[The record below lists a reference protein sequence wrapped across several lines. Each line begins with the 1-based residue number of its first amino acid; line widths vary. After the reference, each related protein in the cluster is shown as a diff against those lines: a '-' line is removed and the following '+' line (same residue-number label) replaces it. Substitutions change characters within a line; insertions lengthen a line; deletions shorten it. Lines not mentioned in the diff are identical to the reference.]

1 MIKIATFFQAIF
13 VTDKNARRLR
23 TFAICNT
30 TREISNVKCPQEY
43 FKFIMAF
50 LMQRKMIMEISDV
63 TYIKT
68 EQAKEISI
76 SMFRNTQI
84 VMQIAG
90 VVLE

>member
-1 MIKIATFFQAIF
+1 
-13 VTDKNARRLR
+13 
-23 TFAICNT
+23 
-30 TREISNVKCPQEY
+30 
-43 FKFIMAF
+43 
-50 LMQRKMIMEISDV
+50 MQRKMIMEVSDV